1 MPLLAVVMA
10 LLVAWSGFARVETRR
25 MVKPPGPG
33 DVASALL
40 EYHQAAVAVVVA
52 APSTAGTV
60 TPSVP
65 AWYAAGAW
73 FQSCASA
80 SATVTWTLS
89 TLPVTAQSVA
99 AEAQALYWYASGV
112 GVASQGSIIHNTGS
126 TSIPAGCSVP
136 NGAAAVL
143 TLR

>member
-1 MPLLAVVMA
+1 MPLLVVVMA
-10 LLVAWSGFARVETRR
+10 LLVAWGGFARVETRR
-25 MVKPPGPG
+25 METPPSAG

-60 TPSVP
+60 TPTMP

-73 FQSCASA
+73 FRSCASS
-80 SATVTWTLS
+80 SATVTWTLPA
-89 TLPVTAQSVA
+89 LPVPAGGVA
-99 AEAQALYWYASGV
+99 AEAQALYWYANGV
-112 GVASQGSIIHNTGS
+112 GMASQGVILHATGS
-126 TSIPAGCSVP
+126 TTIPAGCSVP